1 VYVSTPHASQYSD
14 PIPTNKV
21 YRTSICRL
29 LAMLPVVNK
38 PEDATWYFSVV
49 LGWSSGEISAAIVA
63 LSLPALKALFGSA
76 LKNKSSASDSNS
88 NPNSR
93 SQGASGDGGGSDVPM
108 NATGRKTGSS
118 GNRVYGDVKGYSHSI
133 RGGSGRSAS
142 EEVLWLTSTDD
153 DERIQVKRTVRVSV
167 GTYKRDTS

>member
-1 VYVSTPHASQYSD
+1 M
-14 PIPTNKV
+14 V

-29 LAMLPVVNK
+29 LAMLPVVNM

-88 NPNSR
+88 NPNSNSR
-93 SQGASGDGGGSDVPM
+93 SQGASGGDGSDMPM
-108 NATGRKTGSS
+108 NAMGRKTGSS
-118 GNRVYGDVKGYSHSI
+118 GSRVYGDLKGYSHSVH
-133 RGGSGRSAS
+133 GGRSAS

-167 GTYKRDTS
+167 GTYKRDKS